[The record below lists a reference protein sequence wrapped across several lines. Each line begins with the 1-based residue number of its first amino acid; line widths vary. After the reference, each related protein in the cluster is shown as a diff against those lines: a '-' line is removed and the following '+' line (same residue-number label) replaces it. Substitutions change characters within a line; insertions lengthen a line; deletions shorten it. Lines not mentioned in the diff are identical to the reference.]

1 MKRRKMK
8 MTTEPT
14 PIVSMTHGSKTEPI
28 IGNCHGDSNPDA
40 WFPDVPQGARSER
53 NTAKLV
59 AETRR
64 ALTLC
69 NLCPKKAECLEEGMK
84 HENLGFGI
92 WGGMLA
98 GERVMLSGKTYTKL
112 SDQGRALISY
122 RVLSP
127 LVRG

>member
-1 MKRRKMK
+1 
-8 MTTEPT
+8 MTTELT
-14 PIVSMTHGSKTEPI
+14 PIVNTTHGSKTEPI

-40 WFPDVPQGARSER
+40 WFPDVPQGGRTER

-69 NLCPKKAECLEEGMK
+69 VSCPKKAECLEEGMK

-98 GERVMLSGKTYTKL
+98 GERVMLSGRTFTKL

-122 RVLSP
+122 RVLAP
-127 LVRG
+127 MVRR

>member
-1 MKRRKMK
+1 
-8 MTTEPT
+8 MTMESTL
-14 PIVSMTHGSKTEPI
+14 IANMIRGSRNEPI
-28 IGNCHGDSNPDA
+28 LGNCHGDSNPDA
-40 WFPDVPQGARSER
+40 WFPDIPRGYRTDK
-53 NTAKLV
+53 NTATLV

-69 NLCPKKAECLEEGMK
+69 ESCPKKAECLEEGMK

-98 GERVMLSGKTYTKL
+98 GERVMLSGKTFNKL

-122 RVLSP
+122 KVLAP
-127 LVRG
+127 MVRR

>member
-1 MKRRKMK
+1 MKTT
-8 MTTEPT
+8 MTASTPTASTTGSMMTEP
-14 PIVSMTHGSKTEPI
+14 VS
-28 IGNCHGDSNPDA
+28 GNCYGDSNPDA
-40 WFPDVPQGARSER
+40 WFPDIPQGARSER

-69 NLCPKKAECLEEGMK
+69 ESCPKKAECLQEGME

-122 RVLSP
+122 RVLAP
-127 LVRG
+127 MVRR

>member
-1 MKRRKMK
+1 
-8 MTTEPT
+8 MTMELT
-14 PIVSMTHGSKTEPI
+14 PIASMTHGSKNDAV
-28 IGNCHGDSNPDA
+28 GNCYGDSNPDA
-40 WFPDVPQGARSER
+40 WFPDIPRGMRTER
-53 NTAKLV
+53 NTAALV

-69 NLCPKKAECLEEGMK
+69 GSCPKKAECLAEGME

-98 GERVMLSGKTYTKL
+98 GESVMLSGKTFNKL

-122 RVLSP
+122 RVLAP
-127 LVRG
+127 LVRR

>member
-1 MKRRKMK
+1 METPTSG
-8 MTTEPT
+8 TTR
-14 PIVSMTHGSKTEPI
+14 SSKTEQI
-28 IGNCHGDSNPDA
+28 LGNCHGDSNPDA
-40 WFPDVPQGARSER
+40 WFPDIPQGARSER

-69 NLCPKKAECLEEGMK
+69 NLCPKKAECLEEGME

-98 GERVMLSGKTYTKL
+98 GERVMLSGKTFTKL

>member
-1 MKRRKMK
+1 MTELTQTGNTMAST
-8 MTTEPT
+8 TTEP
-14 PIVSMTHGSKTEPI
+14 VSA
-28 IGNCHGDSNPDA
+28 NCYGDSNPDA
-40 WFPDVPQGARSER
+40 WFPDIPQGARSER
-53 NTAKLV
+53 TTAKLV

-64 ALTLC
+64 ALALC
-69 NLCPKKAECLEEGMK
+69 ETCPKKAACLEEGME

-122 RVLSP
+122 KVLSP
-127 LVRG
+127 MVRR

>member
-1 MKRRKMK
+1 
-8 MTTEPT
+8 MTTELT
-14 PIVSMTHGSKTEPI
+14 PIVSMTHGSKIEQI
-28 IGNCHGDSNPDA
+28 IGNCHKDSNPDA

-53 NTAKLV
+53 STAKLV

-64 ALTLC
+64 ALALC
-69 NLCPKKAECLEEGMK
+69 NSCPKKAECLEEGME

-98 GERVMLSGKTYTKL
+98 GERVMLSGETFTKL

-122 RVLSP
+122 RVLAP

>member
-1 MKRRKMK
+1 
-8 MTTEPT
+8 MTMELTQT
-14 PIVSMTHGSKTEPI
+14 ANTTHGSKTDAV
-28 IGNCHGDSNPDA
+28 GNCYGDSNPDA
-40 WFPDVPQGARSER
+40 WFPDIPRGMRTER
-53 NTAKLV
+53 NTAALV

-69 NLCPKKAECLEEGMK
+69 GSCPKKAECLAEGME

-98 GERVMLSGKTYTKL
+98 GERVMLTGKTFNKL

-122 RVLSP
+122 RVLAP
-127 LVRG
+127 LVRR

>member
-1 MKRRKMK
+1 
-8 MTTEPT
+8 MTRTMTPT
-14 PIVSMTHGSKTEPI
+14 CFTTGSLMRTEPI

-40 WFPDVPQGARSER
+40 WFPDIPQGARSER
-53 NTAKLV
+53 TTVKLV

-64 ALTLC
+64 AIALC
-69 NLCPKKAECLEEGMK
+69 NSCPKKAECLEEGMER
-84 HENLGFGI
+84 ENLGFGI

-98 GERVMLSGKTYTKL
+98 GERVLLSGETFTKL

-127 LVRG
+127 LVRR

>member
-1 MKRRKMK
+1 
-8 MTTEPT
+8 MTQT
-14 PIVSMTHGSKTEPI
+14 VSTTHGSKTEPVP
-28 IGNCHGDSNPDA
+28 GNCYGDSNPDA
-40 WFPDVPQGARSER
+40 WFPDIPQGARSER

-64 ALTLC
+64 ALALC
-69 NLCPKKAECLEEGMK
+69 DSCPKKAECLQKGME

-122 RVLSP
+122 RVLAP
-127 LVRG
+127 MVRR

>member
-1 MKRRKMK
+1 METPTNG
-8 MTTEPT
+8 TTR
-14 PIVSMTHGSKTEPI
+14 SLKTEQI
-28 IGNCHGDSNPDA
+28 LGNCHGDSNPDA
-40 WFPDVPQGARSER
+40 WFPDIPQGARSDR

-64 ALTLC
+64 ALILC
-69 NLCPKKAECLEEGMK
+69 NLCPKKAECLEEGME

-98 GERVMLSGKTYTKL
+98 GERVMLSGGTFTKL

>member
-1 MKRRKMK
+1 
-8 MTTEPT
+8 MTMESTQ
-14 PIVSMTHGSKTEPI
+14 IVSTILGSRTEPI
-28 IGNCHGDSNPDA
+28 LGNCHGDENPDA
-40 WFPDVPQGARSER
+40 WFPEVPQGGRSER
-53 NTAKLV
+53 STAKLV

-64 ALTLC
+64 AIVLC
-69 NLCPKKAECLEEGMK
+69 NSCPKKAECLEEGMK

-98 GERVMLSGKTYTKL
+98 GERVMLSGKTFTKL